1 MKISIITVTY
11 NSERFINDCLNSV
24 SFQTYKNYEHIIIDG
39 ASNDNTLSILN
50 NYNSKKKIIISKSD
64 KGMYYAMNFGI
75 NKSKGD
81 IVAILNSDDFYSHKN
96 VLSNVIKCFK
106 KYKFIDGC
114 YSDLIYV
121 DRKNKK
127 KIVRKWKSSKFIKG
141 SHAKGWSIP
150 HTTLFLRKDVYN
162 KFGFF
167 DTNFKFASDID
178 LMVRFFEIYNIKT
191 KYLSD
196 TFITMR
202 YGGASTSS
210 LRRIILQNI
219 EILKSFKKNK
229 INYKITN
236 YILCKFL
243 SRIKQFFF

>member
-11 NSERFINDCLNSV
+11 NSERFINHCLNSV

-50 NYNSKKKIIISKSD
+50 NHNSKKKIIISKPD
-64 KGMYYAMNFGI
+64 KGMYYAMNSGI
-75 NKSKGD
+75 KKSKGD
-81 IVAILNSDDFYSHKN
+81 IVAILNSDDFYSHQN
-96 VLSNVIKCFK
+96 VLYNVVKHFK

-114 YSDLIYV
+114 YSDLIYA
-121 DRKNKK
+121 DRENVT
-127 KIVRKWKSSKFIKG
+127 KIVRKWKSSKFTKG

-150 HTTLFLRKDVYN
+150 HTTLFLRREVYN

-178 LMVRFFEIYNIKT
+178 LMVRFFEIHNIKA
-191 KYLSD
+191 KYVSD

-202 YGGASTSS
+202 FGGASTSNF
-210 LRRIILQNI
+210 RRIILQNI

-229 INYKITN
+229 INYKFMN
-236 YILCKFL
+236 FILCKFL
-243 SRIKQFFF
+243 SRIKQYFF